1 MEVFPSAYFGN
12 IVYYKRIVA
21 AAHPII
27 ETCEHFVKQTL
38 RSRCEIL
45 GPNSV
50 QTLSIPVVKVNG
62 SKTAMKD
69 LQIVDDNWRTIH
81 WRSIVSSYASA
92 PFFDYYE
99 SELKELLWNDTK
111 YLIEF
116 NKKIHQRICSWLE
129 IGGNETYSDAFIEF
143 SEVNKDYR
151 NDTFELR
158 GDEIFTNYTQVFK
171 EKVDCVQNLS
181 ILDLIMNEGPLAR
194 KWIVDSLK
202 FKVQ

>member
-12 IVYYKRIVA
+12 IVYYQKIVA
-21 AAHPII
+21 ATNPII

-81 WRSIVSSYASA
+81 WRSIESSYASA

-99 SELKELLWNDTK
+99 SELKELMWNDTK

-129 IGGNETYSDAFIEF
+129 IGGNEKYSDMFIQF
-143 SEVNKDYR
+143 SEANKDYR

-158 GDEIFTNYTQVFK
+158 QNEIFPNYTQVFK
-171 EKVDCVQNLS
+171 EKVDCVKNLS

-194 KWIVDSLK
+194 KW
-202 FKVQ
+202 FM

>member
-12 IVYYKRIVA
+12 IAYYQRIVA
-21 AAHPII
+21 AADPVI
-27 ETCEHFVKQTL
+27 ETCEHFVKQTM

-69 LQIVDDNWRTIH
+69 IEILDDNWRTIH
-81 WRSIVSSYASA
+81 WRSIESSYASA

-99 SELKELLWNDTK
+99 LELKELLWNETK

-116 NKKIHQRICSWLE
+116 NKKIHQRICTWLE
-129 IGGNETYSDAFIEF
+129 IGGIEKYSNSFVE
-143 SEVNKDYR
+143 STELNKDYR
-151 NDTFELR
+151 NDSFELSEN
-158 GDEIFTNYTQVFK
+158 EIFPNYTQVFR
-171 EKVDCVQNLS
+171 EKVECVQNLS

-194 KWIVDSLK
+194 KWIVEE
-202 FKVQ
+202 

>member
-12 IVYYKRIVA
+12 IVYYRRIVA
-21 AAHPII
+21 NAHPII

-62 SKTAMKD
+62 SKTVMKD
-69 LQIVDDNWRTIH
+69 IELLDDNWRTIH
-81 WRSIVSSYASA
+81 WRSIESSYASA

-129 IGGNETYSDAFIEF
+129 IGGNEKYSKEF
-143 SEVNKDYR
+143 VENLEVNQDYR
-151 NDTFELR
+151 YDTFELR
-158 GDEIFTNYTQVFK
+158 ENEIFNNYTQVFR

-194 KWIVDSLK
+194 KWIVEE
-202 FKVQ
+202 